1 MIGNAEFAAKFEQIV
16 LHFSQALTNILGQ
29 YIDREN
35 ETDRRISFINRSV
48 GFNTNRVF
56 GNSTTIAKPGRSVIA
71 GAGVDFAQSIS
82 HAETIG
88 RDLGAVKKPRLFLVA
103 AAAIV
108 APTVLTTGPGKQVE
122 SYNSENAS
130 DYLKVALAAAD
141 KAAGISRRYFAG
153 NFTVTTKADRTPV
166 TQADVE
172 CEEAIREII
181 LSAFPEHGFY
191 GEETGQT
198 RVDADFLWLVD
209 PIDGTKGFVRQ
220 YPFFSTQI
228 ALMHEGE
235 LILGVSSGTMMDEL
249 AWAEKGQGAWMN
261 GKRLAVS
268 DIYDP
273 DRAAV
278 STGNLK
284 SMASGDAWSALGE
297 IVKCADRIRGYGD
310 FYHYHL
316 LAAGKIEAV
325 IESDVNILDIA
336 ALSVIVTEAGGVF
349 TDLNGDQPD
358 LETRSVL
365 AANPSL
371 HEKYLGKLQGLID

>member
-1 MIGNAEFAAKFEQIV
+1 MQDQV
-16 LHFSQALTNILGQ
+16 
-29 YIDREN
+29 D
-35 ETDRRISFINRSV
+35 SF
-48 GFNTNRVF
+48 
-56 GNSTTIAKPGRSVIA
+56 KP
-71 GAGVDFAQSIS
+71 
-82 HAETIG
+82 
-88 RDLGAVKKPRLFLVA
+88 
-103 AAAIV
+103 
-108 APTVLTTGPGKQVE
+108 
-122 SYNSENAS
+122 ENAS
-130 DYLKVALAAAD
+130 DHLKVALAAAD
-141 KAAGISRRYFAG
+141 KAADISRRYYAG
-153 NFTVTTKADRTPV
+153 NFTVTTKADMTPV

-172 CEEAIREII
+172 CEQAIRDII

-198 RVDADFLWLVD
+198 QADADYLWLVD

-228 ALMHEGE
+228 ALLHDGE
-235 LILGVSSGTMMDEL
+235 IVLGVSSGTMMDEL
-249 AWAEKGQGAWMN
+249 AWAEKGQGAWLN
-261 GKRLAVS
+261 GKPLKVS

-284 SMASGDAWSALGE
+284 SLADSDGWSALGE

-316 LAAGKIEAV
+316 LAAGKIDAV

-349 TDLNGDQPD
+349 TDMNGDKPD
-358 LETRSVL
+358 LDIRSVL

-371 HEKYLGKLQGLID
+371 HEKYLSRLRGYIT